1 MFNKIVVVEPILL
14 TDEGKEKLKEY
25 GREVIFYDTKPVN
38 ENEVVKRIN
47 NADCILLSFTTKI
60 TKDILEKCKN
70 IKYIGMSCSYYGEQY
85 SNLDMQTAKEKNI
98 TVKYLKDYGDEG
110 VPEYIVSELIRL
122 LHGLGQYQWR
132 ERPYELTNVKIGII
146 GLGKIGTMVANALN
160 YFGADVYYF
169 SKTRKVEEEQKG
181 IKYLP
186 LEELLKE
193 CEIISTHLNRDVVL
207 LNEKEFEQ
215 FGNGKIY
222 INTTIGCC
230 YDVNALKKWLD
241 TGENYYICDLVSNL
255 PQTQEI
261 INHPK
266 TIYTNKISG
275 NSKQSDIRATNQTL
289 NNIEEF
295 LKNINKV

>member
-1 MFNKIVVVEPILL
+1 MFEKIVVLEPILM
-14 TDEGKEKLKEY
+14 TDEGKEKLKSYTKEIIY
-25 GREVIFYDTKPVN
+25 YDTKPTS
-38 ENEVVKRIN
+38 EEEVIDRIN

-60 TKDILEKCKN
+60 TKNILDTCNN
-70 IKYIGMSCSYYGEQY
+70 IKYIGMSCSFYGEQY
-85 SNLDMQTAKEKNI
+85 SNLDMATAREKNI

-122 LHGLGQYQWR
+122 LHGLGDYQWR
-132 ERPYELTNVKIGII
+132 ERPYELTDVKIGII

-160 YFGADVYYF
+160 YFGADVYYY
-169 SKTRKVEEEQKG
+169 SKTRKESEEEKG

-186 LEELLKE
+186 LEDLLKQ
-193 CEIISTHLNRDVVL
+193 CDIISTHLNRDVVL

-215 FGNGKIY
+215 FGNDKIY

-230 YDVNALKKWLD
+230 YEVSALKRWLD
-241 TGENYYICDLVSNL
+241 TGKNYYICDLVSNL

-261 INHPK
+261 INHPR
-266 TIYTNKISG
+266 TIYTNKICG

-289 NNIEEF
+289 NNIKEY
-295 LKNINKV
+295 LNNN